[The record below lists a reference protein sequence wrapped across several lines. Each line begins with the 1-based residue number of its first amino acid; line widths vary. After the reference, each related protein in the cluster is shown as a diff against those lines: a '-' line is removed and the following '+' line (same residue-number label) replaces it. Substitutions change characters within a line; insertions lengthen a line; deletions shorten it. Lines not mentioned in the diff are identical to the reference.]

1 MSLKELGSILVPS
14 GEVSWDPDHPGFL
27 DLLLPKEKAD
37 QADIVMFG
45 VPFDGGTFRH
55 VGTNEGPLGVR
66 KGFTYFRNY
75 SAELAFN
82 FMDHVR
88 VADLGNID
96 VFWNE
101 YVRTFANLD
110 KVVRAIV
117 GGGQM
122 PIMLGGDH
130 SLTYQA
136 VKSICEA
143 TGKKLGLVWF
153 DNHLDSMTVY
163 HDDELYCGTP
173 LRNILRDLPDQVKAK
188 NVVHIGS
195 RGFHNSPPMWRNAGE
210 LGFHVIGAE
219 EAKSLGM
226 KATVAKALKLAGQG
240 TDAIYCTVDI
250 DVADAVYAPGTQ
262 CPRPGGFNST
272 ELCLAVREVA
282 KAGIIG
288 FDLMEVA
295 PHADVADV
303 TVMLAASCVLEAIA
317 ATAWRKAK
325 NKK

>member
-1 MSLKELGSILVPS
+1 VSIKDLSHILVPAS
-14 GEVSWDPDHPGFL
+14 EVSWDADHPGFL
-27 DLLLPKEKAD
+27 SLLLPKEKAD
-37 QADIVMFG
+37 QADVVIFG

-55 VGTNEGPLGVR
+55 VGTNEGPLGIR

-75 SAELAFN
+75 SAEMGLN
-82 FMDHVR
+82 FMDQLKIT
-88 VADLGNID
+88 DLGNVD
-96 VFWNE
+96 VFWND
-101 YVRTFANLD
+101 YFRTFANVD
-110 KVVRAIV
+110 EVMKTVA
-117 GGGQM
+117 GAGQM
-122 PIMLGGDH
+122 PVMLGGDH

-136 VKSICEA
+136 VKSYCEA

-173 LRNILRDLPDQVKAK
+173 LRNILRELPDQVRPE

-195 RGFHNSPPMWRNAGE
+195 RGFHNSPPMWKNAAE

-219 EAKSLGM
+219 EAKGRGLVE
-226 KATVAKALKLAGQG
+226 VARRAVDLAGRG

-262 CPRPGGFNST
+262 CPRPGGFSST
-272 ELCLAVREVA
+272 ELCQAVREVA
-282 KAGIIG
+282 KAGIVG
-288 FDLMEVA
+288 FDIMEVA

-303 TVMLAASCVLEAIA
+303 TVMLAASCVLEVLA
-317 ATAWRKAK
+317 ALAWRRAK
-325 NKK
+325 G